1 MMNLQPVTLKGD
13 RVTLIPLKIEH
24 LDGLFD
30 AIIHEDVWAYR
41 LEKITTKEGLQKFM
55 QVALDGEKEK
65 EIFAFTIIDND
76 SGKIIGTTRFAD
88 ISPDNHFL
96 EIGWTS
102 ISPEVMRSK
111 VNTEC
116 KYLLLKHCFETLKT
130 VRVCFKTLSIN
141 KRSQNAILRIGAK
154 HEGTLR
160 WIGKTSDGNFVDVV
174 YFSII
179 QPEWEGVKSHLENLL
194 IKKY

>member
-1 MMNLQPVTLKGD
+1 MMKIEPEILKGE
-13 RVTLIPLKIEH
+13 RVTLVPLTIEH
-24 LDGLFD
+24 LDGLYD

-41 LEKITTKEGLQKFM
+41 IEKITTKDGLREFM
-55 QVALDGEKEK
+55 QAALDGEKEK
-65 EIFAFTIIDND
+65 KIYAFTIFDNE

-88 ISPDNHFL
+88 ISSENHFL

-102 ISPEVMRSK
+102 VSPEVMRSK

-116 KYLLLKHCFETLKT
+116 KYLLLKHCFDTLGT

-154 HEGTLR
+154 YEGTLR
-160 WIGKTSDGNFVDVV
+160 WIGKTSEGENVDVV

-179 QPEWEGVKSHLENLL
+179 QPEWIEVKSHLENLL
-194 IKKY
+194 SKKY

>member
-1 MMNLQPVTLKGD
+1 MMVIEPVTLKGE
-13 RVTLIPLKIEH
+13 RVTLIPLKMEH
-24 LDGLFD
+24 LDGLYD
-30 AIIHEDVWAYR
+30 AIINEDVWAYR
-41 LEKITTKEGLQKFM
+41 IEKVKTKAEFRKYLQI
-55 QVALDGEKEK
+55 ALDGENNK
-65 EIFAFTIIDND
+65 EIYAFTIFDNELN
-76 SGKIIGTTRFAD
+76 KIIGTTRFAD
-88 ISPDNHFL
+88 ISYDNNFL

-102 ISPEVMRSK
+102 ISTEVMRSK

-116 KYLLLKHCFETLKT
+116 KYLLLKHCFETLGT

-160 WIGKTSDGNFVDVV
+160 WIGKTADGEYVDVV

-179 QPEWEGVKSHLENLL
+179 KPEWDEVKFNLERMLS
-194 IKKY
+194 KKY

>member
-1 MMNLQPVTLKGD
+1 MMNLQPVTLKGE
-13 RVTLIPLKIEH
+13 RVTLIPLSIEH
-24 LDGLFD
+24 LDGLYD

-41 LEKITTKEGLQKFM
+41 LEKITTEDGLRKFM

-65 EIFAFTIIDND
+65 EIYAFTIIDNET
-76 SGKIIGTTRFAD
+76 GKIIGTTRFAD
-88 ISPDNHFL
+88 ISPENHFL

-160 WIGKTSDGNFVDVV
+160 WIGKTSDGEFVDVV

-179 QPEWEGVKSHLENLL
+179 QPEWESVKSHLENLL

>member
-1 MMNLQPVTLKGD
+1 MMKIEPVTLKGE
-13 RVTLIPLKIEH
+13 RVTLVPLTFEH

-41 LEKITTKEGLQKFM
+41 LEKITTKDGLKEFM
-55 QVALDGEKEK
+55 QTALDGEKEK
-65 EIFAFTIIDND
+65 KIYAFTIFDNE

-88 ISPDNHFL
+88 ISCENHFL

-116 KYLLLKHCFETLKT
+116 KYLLLKHCFETLGT

-160 WIGKTSDGNFVDVV
+160 WIGKTSNGEYVDVV

-179 QPEWEGVKSHLENLL
+179 QPEWIEVKSNLENLL
-194 IKKY
+194 SKKY

>member
-1 MMNLQPVTLKGD
+1 MMNIEPVTLKGE

-55 QVALDGEKEK
+55 QTALDGEKEK
-65 EIFAFTIIDND
+65 EIYAFTIIDND
-76 SGKIIGTTRFAD
+76 TGKIIGTTRFAD
-88 ISPDNHFL
+88 ISPENHFL

-116 KYLLLKHCFETLKT
+116 KYLLLKHCFDTLGT

-160 WIGKTSDGNFVDVV
+160 WIGKTADGEYVDVV

-179 QPEWEGVKSHLENLL
+179 KPEWNDVKLHLENLL
-194 IKKY
+194 LKKY

>member
-1 MMNLQPVTLKGD
+1 MMKIEPVTLQGE
-13 RVTLIPLKIEH
+13 RVTLIPMKIEH

-30 AIIHEDVWAYR
+30 AIICGDVWAYR
-41 LEKITTKEGLQKFM
+41 IEQITTKEGLREFM

-65 EIFAFTIIDND
+65 AIYAFTIIDNESD
-76 SGKIIGTTRFAD
+76 KIIGTTRFAD
-88 ISPDNHFL
+88 ISYPNYSL

-160 WIGKTSDGNFVDVV
+160 WIGKTSEGDYVDVV
-174 YFSII
+174 YFSVI
-179 QPEWEGVKSHLENLL
+179 QPEWNDVKLHLENLL
-194 IKKY
+194 SKTY

>member
-1 MMNLQPVTLKGD
+1 MMNIEPVTLKGE

-55 QVALDGEKEK
+55 QTALDGEKER
-65 EIFAFTIIDND
+65 EIYAFTIIDND
-76 SGKIIGTTRFAD
+76 TGKIIGTTRFAD
-88 ISPDNHFL
+88 ISPENHFL

-116 KYLLLKHCFETLKT
+116 KYLLLKHCFDTLGT

-154 HEGTLR
+154 QEGNLR
-160 WIGKTSDGNFVDVV
+160 WIGKTSGGEYVDVV

-179 QPEWEGVKSHLENLL
+179 KPEWNDVKLHLENLL
-194 IKKY
+194 LKKY

>member
-1 MMNLQPVTLKGD
+1 MMKVQPVTLKGE
-13 RVTLIPLKIEH
+13 RVTLIPLSIEH
-24 LDGLFD
+24 LDGLYD

-41 LEKITTKEGLQKFM
+41 LEKITTKEGLRNFM
-55 QVALDGEKEK
+55 QVALDGEKE
-65 EIFAFTIIDND
+65 EAIYAFTIIDNE

-88 ISPDNHFL
+88 ISPENHFL

-116 KYLLLKHCFETLKT
+116 KYLLLKHCFENLKT

-154 HEGTLR
+154 HEGELR
-160 WIGKTSDGNFVDVV
+160 WIGKTSDNQYVGVV
-174 YFSII
+174 YFSVI
-179 QPEWEGVKSHLENLL
+179 QPEWPEVKSHLENLL
-194 IKKY
+194 TKKY

>member
-1 MMNLQPVTLKGD
+1 MMNIEPVTLAGE
-13 RVTLIPLKIEH
+13 RVTLIPLKMEH
-24 LDGLFD
+24 LDGLFN
-30 AIIHEDVWAYR
+30 AIINEDVWAYR
-41 LEKITTKEGLQKFM
+41 IEKITTKEQFKDYLQI
-55 QVALDGEKEK
+55 ALDGEKQK
-65 EIFAFTIIDND
+65 EIYAFTVIDNMT
-76 SGKIIGTTRFAD
+76 GKIIGTTRFAD
-88 ISPDNHFL
+88 ISYENHFL

-116 KYLLLKHCFETLKT
+116 KYLLLKHCFETLGT
-130 VRVCFKTLSIN
+130 IRVCFKTLSIN

-160 WIGKTSDGNFVDVV
+160 WIGKTAEGEYVDVV

-179 QPEWEGVKSHLENLL
+179 KPEWEEAKINLEKKLS
-194 IKKY
+194 KKY

>member
-1 MMNLQPVTLKGD
+1 MMNIEPVTLKGE

-55 QVALDGEKEK
+55 QTALDGEKEK
-65 EIFAFTIIDND
+65 EIYAFTIIDND
-76 SGKIIGTTRFAD
+76 TGKIIGTTRFAD
-88 ISPDNHFL
+88 ISTENHFL

-111 VNTEC
+111 VNTGC
-116 KYLLLKHCFETLKT
+116 KYLLLKHCFDTLGT

-160 WIGKTSDGNFVDVV
+160 WIGKTSDGEYVDVV

-179 QPEWEGVKSHLENLL
+179 KPEWNDVKLHLENLL
-194 IKKY
+194 LKKY

>member
-1 MMNLQPVTLKGD
+1 MMKIEPVTLKGE
-13 RVTLIPLKIEH
+13 RVTLVPLKMEH

-41 LEKITTKEGLQKFM
+41 IEQITTKEGLRDFM
-55 QVALDGEKEK
+55 QIALDGEAKK
-65 EIFAFTIIDND
+65 EIYPFTILDNE

-88 ISPDNHFL
+88 ISYENHFL

-116 KYLLLKHCFETLKT
+116 KYLLLKHCFENLKT
-130 VRVCFKTLSIN
+130 VRVCLKTLSIN

-160 WIGKTSDGNFVDVV
+160 WIGKTSDGKYVDVV
-174 YFSII
+174 YFSMIE
-179 QPEWEGVKSHLENLL
+179 PEWNAAKSNLEFLL
-194 IKKY
+194 SKKY

>member
-1 MMNLQPVTLKGD
+1 MMKIEPVTLKGE
-13 RVTLIPLKIEH
+13 RVTLVPLSIEH
-24 LDGLFD
+24 LDGLYD

-41 LEKITTKEGLQKFM
+41 LEKITTKEGLKDYLQI
-55 QVALDGEKEK
+55 ALDGEKAK
-65 EIFAFTIIDND
+65 EIYAFTIIDNE

-88 ISPDNHFL
+88 ISYENYFL

-102 ISPEVMRSK
+102 ISPEVMRSR

-116 KYLLLKHCFETLKT
+116 KYLLLKHCFETLGT
-130 VRVCFKTLSIN
+130 VRVCLKTLSLN

-160 WIGKTSDGNFVDVV
+160 WIGKTPEGEPVDVV

-179 QPEWEGVKSHLENLL
+179 KPEWNDVKANLENLL
-194 IKKY
+194 SKKY

>member
-1 MMNLQPVTLKGD
+1 MMNIEPVTLKGE

-55 QVALDGEKEK
+55 QTALDGEKEK
-65 EIFAFTIIDND
+65 EIYAFTIIDNET
-76 SGKIIGTTRFAD
+76 GKIIGTTRFAD
-88 ISPDNHFL
+88 ISPENHFL

-116 KYLLLKHCFETLKT
+116 KYLLLKHCFDTLGT

-160 WIGKTSDGNFVDVV
+160 WIGKTSDGEYVDVV

-179 QPEWEGVKSHLENLL
+179 KPEWNDVKLHLENLL
-194 IKKY
+194 LKKY

>member
-1 MMNLQPVTLKGD
+1 MMKVQPVTLKGE
-13 RVTLIPLKIEH
+13 RVTLIPLTIEH
-24 LDGLFD
+24 LDGLYG

-41 LEKITTKEGLQKFM
+41 LEKITTKEGLKNFM
-55 QVALDGEKEK
+55 QAALDGEEKK
-65 EIFAFTIIDND
+65 EIYAFTILDNET
-76 SGKIIGTTRFAD
+76 GKIIGTTRFAN
-88 ISPDNHFL
+88 ISSENHFL

-102 ISPEVMRSK
+102 ISPDVMRSK

-116 KYLLLKHCFETLKT
+116 KYLLLKHCFENLKA

-160 WIGKTSDGNFVDVV
+160 WVGKTSDNVYVDVV

-179 QPEWEGVKSHLENLL
+179 EPEWPDVRLHLENLL
-194 IKKY
+194 SKKY

>member
-1 MMNLQPVTLKGD
+1 MMNIEPVTLKGE

-55 QVALDGEKEK
+55 QTALDGEKEK
-65 EIFAFTIIDND
+65 EIYAFTIIDND
-76 SGKIIGTTRFAD
+76 TGKIIGTTRFAD
-88 ISPDNHFL
+88 ISTENHFL

-116 KYLLLKHCFETLKT
+116 KYLLLKHCFDTLGT

-160 WIGKTSDGNFVDVV
+160 WIGKTSDGEYVDVV

-179 QPEWEGVKSHLENLL
+179 KPEWNDVKLHLENLL
-194 IKKY
+194 LKKY

>member
-1 MMNLQPVTLKGD
+1 MMNVQPVTLQGE

-24 LDGLFD
+24 LDGLYD

-41 LEKITTKEGLQKFM
+41 LEKITTKDGLKNFM
-55 QVALDGEKEK
+55 QTALDGEKEK
-65 EIFAFTIIDND
+65 EIYAFTIIDNET
-76 SGKIIGTTRFAD
+76 GKIIGTTRFAD
-88 ISPDNHFL
+88 ISSENHFL

-102 ISPEVMRSK
+102 ISPTVMRSK

-116 KYLLLKHCFETLKT
+116 KYLLLKHCFDTLGT

-154 HEGTLR
+154 YEGTLR
-160 WIGKTSDGNFVDVV
+160 WIGKTSNGEFVDVV
-174 YFSII
+174 YFSVIL
-179 QPEWEGVKSHLENLL
+179 PEWPEVKAHLENLL
-194 IKKY
+194 SKKY

>member
-1 MMNLQPVTLKGD
+1 MMKIEPVTLKGE
-13 RVTLIPLKIEH
+13 RVTLVPLKIEH
-24 LDGLFD
+24 LDGLFE

-55 QVALDGEKEK
+55 QTALDGEKEK
-65 EIFAFTIIDND
+65 EIYAFTIIDNE

-88 ISPDNHFL
+88 ISRENHFL

-116 KYLLLKHCFETLKT
+116 KYLLLKHCFDTLGT

-154 HEGTLR
+154 HEGALR
-160 WIGKTSDGNFVDVV
+160 WIGRTSDGEYVDVV
-174 YFSII
+174 YFSVIK
-179 QPEWEGVKSHLENLL
+179 PEWNDVKLHLENLL
-194 IKKY
+194 SKKY

>member
-1 MMNLQPVTLKGD
+1 MMKIEPVTLKGE

-24 LDGLFD
+24 LDGLFE

-41 LEKITTKEGLQKFM
+41 LEKITTKEGLKKFM
-55 QVALDGEKEK
+55 QTALDGEKAK
-65 EIFAFTIIDND
+65 EIFAFTILDNE

-88 ISPDNHFL
+88 ISPENHFL

-102 ISPEVMRSK
+102 IAPEVMRSK

-116 KYLLLKHCFETLKT
+116 KYLLLKHCFENLKT

-160 WIGKTSDGNFVDVV
+160 WIGKTSEGNYVDVV

-179 QPEWEGVKSHLENLL
+179 LPEWESAKSNLENLL
-194 IKKY
+194 SKKY

>member
-1 MMNLQPVTLKGD
+1 MMNVLPVTLKGE

-24 LDGLFD
+24 LDGLYN
-30 AIIHEDVWAYR
+30 AIITGDVWAYR
-41 LEKITTKEGLQKFM
+41 LEQVTTKEGLKDFM
-55 QVALDGEKEK
+55 QIALDGETKK
-65 EIFAFTIIDND
+65 EIYAFTILDNE

-88 ISPDNHFL
+88 ISPANHSL

-102 ISPEVMRSK
+102 ISPTVMRSK

-116 KYLLLKHCFETLKT
+116 KYLLLKHCFETLST

-160 WIGKTSDGNFVDVV
+160 WIGKTSNGEFVDVV

-194 IKKY
+194 SKKY

>member
-1 MMNLQPVTLKGD
+1 MMKIEPVTLKGE
-13 RVTLIPLKIEH
+13 RVTLVPLKIEH
-24 LDGLFD
+24 LDGLFN

-55 QVALDGEKEK
+55 QAAIDGEKEK
-65 EIFAFTIIDND
+65 EIYAFTIIDNET
-76 SGKIIGTTRFAD
+76 GKIIGTTRFAD
-88 ISPDNHFL
+88 ISPENHFL

-116 KYLLLKHCFETLKT
+116 KYLLLKHCFDTLGT

-160 WIGKTSDGNFVDVV
+160 WIGKTAEDKYVDVV

-179 QPEWEGVKSHLENLL
+179 QPEWNDVKLHLENLL
-194 IKKY
+194 SKKY

>member
-1 MMNLQPVTLKGD
+1 MMKIEPVTLKGE
-13 RVTLIPLKIEH
+13 RVTLVPLKMEH

-41 LEKITTKEGLQKFM
+41 IEKITTKEGLRDFM
-55 QVALDGEKEK
+55 QIALDGEAKK
-65 EIFAFTIIDND
+65 EIYPFTILDNE

-88 ISPDNHFL
+88 ISYENHFL

-116 KYLLLKHCFETLKT
+116 KYLLLKHCFENLKT
-130 VRVCFKTLSIN
+130 VRVCLKTLSIN

-160 WIGKTSDGNFVDVV
+160 WIGKTSDGKYVDVV
-174 YFSII
+174 YFSMIE
-179 QPEWEGVKSHLENLL
+179 PEWNAAKSNLEFLL
-194 IKKY
+194 SKKY

>member
-1 MMNLQPVTLKGD
+1 MMNIEPVTLKGE

-55 QVALDGEKEK
+55 QTALDGEKGR
-65 EIFAFTIIDND
+65 EIYAFTIIDND
-76 SGKIIGTTRFAD
+76 TGKIIGTTRFAD
-88 ISPDNHFL
+88 ISPENHFL

-116 KYLLLKHCFETLKT
+116 KYLLLKHCFDTLGT

-160 WIGKTSDGNFVDVV
+160 WIGKTSGGEYVDVV

-179 QPEWEGVKSHLENLL
+179 KPEWNDVKLHLENLL
-194 IKKY
+194 LKKY